1 MLKLAGYDA
10 SLPNYNS
17 SVSVITADRLNEYE
31 LVQNFSISSSTFYL
45 SKQNRHDSSNLTAS
59 FFLLFLNSL

>member
-1 MLKLAGYDA
+1 MVKLAGYDF

-17 SVSVITADRLNEYE
+17 LLSVITADRLNECG
-31 LVQNFSISSSTFYL
+31 LVQNFSISFSTFYL

-59 FFLLFLNSL
+59 FLNSS